1 MLGHNWQKTFFRILS
16 NPLFEAIAAALIIGL
31 AVYVL
36 VDTAPINR
44 APHLPVITQH

>member
-1 MLGHNWQKTFFRILS
+1 MLGHSWQKTFLRIVM
-16 NPLFEAIAAALIIGL
+16 NPAFEAIAAALIIGL

-36 VDTAPINR
+36 VDTEPLAR

>member
-1 MLGHNWQKTFFRILS
+1 MLGRNWQKTFLRIVA
-16 NPLFEAIAAALIIGL
+16 NPAFEAIAAALIIGL

-36 VDTAPINR
+36 VDTPITK